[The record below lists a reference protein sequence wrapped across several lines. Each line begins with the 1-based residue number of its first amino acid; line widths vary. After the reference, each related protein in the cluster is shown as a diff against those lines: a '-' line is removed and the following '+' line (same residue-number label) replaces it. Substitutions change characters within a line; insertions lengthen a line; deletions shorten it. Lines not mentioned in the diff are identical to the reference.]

1 MSGMEVITMIRTKN
15 SNARIIVNTMHDEI
29 WFMKKMLQLEV
40 DGILFKTSSTNELI
54 QAVRNVL
61 NGKRYYCLLSHH
73 TIRQINSDN
82 DFDLTHRELEILSFI
97 AQGKN
102 TAQIA
107 EELCLST
114 NTVNTHRRH
123 LMDKLN
129 AQNAAD
135 LMVSAMSKG
144 ILPIRKDL

>member
-61 NGKRYYCLLSHH
+61 NGKRYYCLLSRH
-73 TIRQINSDN
+73 TMRQINSDN